1 MKEEIIVSKV
11 ANIKTDLKNIS
22 SKIVQFENIFNN
34 YAIFENNNTEKYLDK
49 IITNNTKI
57 EYLIDSLMNKNN

>member
-1 MKEEIIVSKV
+1 MKEEVIVSKV
-11 ANIKTDLKNIS
+11 ANIKNDLKNIS